1 MAAVIVLDS
10 GRSLSFS
17 VDFLSCRLMSPVY
30 PVLSIFI
37 VDMIRQNLVFVLY
50 HIVGSRTITPPD
62 NYPGQLPPGQLPP
75 RTNTPRTITPQITEF
90 PKHKSTKFTSHK
102 VYKSQSLQ
110 VTKSTQITGTK
121 SQYIR
126 VQILQNTSKY
136 KGSAWLWQT
145 LVIWWLL
152 KKPFWGGIKPKTP
165 KTFFA
170 VQL

>member
-1 MAAVIVLDS
+1 MRLKTYKMA
-10 GRSLSFS
+10 
-17 VDFLSCRLMSPVY
+17 MSILP
-30 PVLSIFI
+30 
-37 VDMIRQNLVFVLY
+37 NFVTLKWN
-50 HIVGSRTITPPD
+50 ISRTIWRIDVGDGSFFCICHALAFELVLGQLP
-62 NYPGQLPPGQLPP
+62 PGQLPPGQLPP
-75 RTNTPRTITPQITEF
+75 DKYPPDNYPLGQIPPGQLPPQITEF

-152 KKPFWGGIKPKTP
+152 KKPFWGGIKPKT
-165 KTFFA
+165 
-170 VQL
+170 

>member
-1 MAAVIVLDS
+1 MTRQVSYVHL
-10 GRSLSFS
+10 
-17 VDFLSCRLMSPVY
+17 LSCCLKIHSYRR
-30 PVLSIFI
+30 VL
-37 VDMIRQNLVFVLY
+37 
-50 HIVGSRTITPPD
+50 
-62 NYPGQLPPGQLPP
+62 GQLPPGQLPP
-75 RTNTPRTITPQITEF
+75 RQLPLDNYPQTITPLGQIPPGQLPPQITEF

-152 KKPFWGGIKPKTP
+152 KKPFWGGIKPKT
-165 KTFFA
+165 
-170 VQL
+170 